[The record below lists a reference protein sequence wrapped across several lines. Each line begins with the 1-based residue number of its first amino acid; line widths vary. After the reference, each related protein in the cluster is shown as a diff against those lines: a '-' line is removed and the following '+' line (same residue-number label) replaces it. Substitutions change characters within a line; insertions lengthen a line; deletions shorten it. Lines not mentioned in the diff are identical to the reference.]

1 MYNNKNSTNPDVG
14 VPVMSQDTD
23 KKTTD
28 IMKQY
33 QTLLFLSNNLGLQKV
48 YDRCLRINEKN
59 PRNIMDILK
68 LLETKKRELDSYY
81 EDHFKILKANKKQ
94 IRQDYLAKIEKD
106 RDEWISTRIESEID
120 TILRTQYRHG
130 PKIEQ
135 EGMTIDNCW
144 KEELVD
150 FHRRFWDVVANEK
163 FETFEQ
169 YMTYLKSQW

>member
-1 MYNNKNSTNPDVG
+1 M
-14 VPVMSQDTD
+14 
-23 KKTTD
+23 
-28 IMKQY
+28 
-33 QTLLFLSNNLGLQKV
+33 
-48 YDRCLRINEKN
+48 
-59 PRNIMDILK
+59 LK